1 MSDKN
6 LKDKM
11 KNIGNS
17 SKDYEDK
24 IKKEKKKKIIT
35 ISSIVIVVCLVL
47 GLFLYKSR
55 ITNNKGSENPK
66 IESSE
71 NNNKENK
78 GEKETDDNFV
88 VQDNNNE
95 AEVQL
100 ANNKGKPE
108 SLNENFK
115 DKIKD
120 EKAIGSDEEY
130 KAIDKKTTAERNKF
144 YESNVALNTI
154 AEGVE
159 PSEKD
164 GYTDDINKKM
174 DGELIA
180 DNYVPITAERLET
193 VISHELEK
201 IVNPKYAG
209 TDIEDSDNG
218 VITSV
223 YIEKR
228 AQSGDNEMFVPEYH
242 VFYTISYPLDG
253 SYAKEPEDGEIVF
266 TVNERGEI
274 EWITRS

>member
-17 SKDYEDK
+17 SKDYDDK

-35 ISSIVIVVCLVL
+35 ISSIVIIVCLIL

-55 ITNNKGSENPK
+55 ITNNKGSENTK

-78 GEKETDDNFV
+78 GEKDDNYV

-95 AEVQL
+95 ADIQL
-100 ANNKGKPE
+100 ANSKGKPE
-108 SLNENFK
+108 SLNEDFK

-120 EKAIGSDEEY
+120 KKAIGSDEEY

-193 VISHELEK
+193 VVSHELEK

-209 TDIEDSDNG
+209 TSPDDSDNG

-228 AQSGDNEMFVPEYH
+228 SQSGDNEMFVPEYH
-242 VFYTISYPLDG
+242 VMYTISYPADG

-266 TVNERGEI
+266 TVNEKGEI